1 MKGKRRYLH
10 LFLLAAM
17 ALAML
22 PAQAESVTSWSKDGE
37 GITVTLK
44 PGTLRILV
52 CNDRILRIQYA
63 EEGPIKPLPDI
74 IQTKQWDPVPFTVSE
89 EQGKLLIKTKFVTA
103 SIGKSDGVLSF
114 ADAAGHP
121 FLSEPA
127 TGSRTVRRT
136 GTGIPP
142 WKVQQSFSAAS
153 DEFLYGMGQYQ
164 EGVWNWRGMPL
175 ELRQQNTQIV
185 VPFLVSSR
193 GYGVLW
199 NNASWSFFNPC
210 DEEIPLSGKTGGTSP
225 EGPRST
231 EELQGAVKKE
241 VPGGPAPKP
250 PQPQMK
256 DHSGLFTPKESGLH
270 VFHVT
275 DGDRSRELS
284 LRLDGRTLA
293 GITNIWTPYAISG
306 VADLKAGVPVKLSVR
321 SKSDSVRLMVRPKG
335 DQTVFRSTQGDL
347 IDYTVF
353 FGPEF
358 ERVIAG
364 YREATGAAPLLPRW
378 AYGFWQCRERYS
390 SSQELLD
397 AVDGYRSR
405 HIPMDLIVQDW
416 QYWGK
421 YGWGAYQWDER
432 FYPDPKALLQALH
445 DRHAKFMISV
455 WPNPHGKA
463 GDAIKAADGIV
474 NRDVYDATNPEIR
487 ALRWK
492 FLNEAFFSVGTDAWW
507 QDAAEPLDDGNP
519 MEGATTFLGSGNL
532 WRNAYPLFHSQCVYE
547 GQRAADPAK
556 RVCNLTRSA
565 YLGQQRYGTVAWSGD
580 IKGDWIS
587 FRRQISA
594 GLNFCMAGIP
604 YWTTD
609 SGGFFRP
616 GDRYTSPDHNELQ
629 ARWFEWST
637 FCPILRIHGFRT
649 KTEFWNW
656 LPETQRI
663 LADYDSFRY
672 RMLPYTY
679 SEAWR
684 VTSLGSTMM
693 RALPFDFR
701 EDQKALEVDDE
712 YLFGTALL
720 VAPVT
725 VPKAVGR
732 DVYLPKGAGWIDF
745 WTGETYQGGSTV
757 LAKVPLER
765 IPLYAKAGSIVPL
778 GPFMEWSDQKP
789 CDPIEL
795 RIYPGADAT
804 MCLYEDSGDGY
815 DYEKGARA
823 VIPIS
828 WKEAD
833 RKLTIGARQGSFP
846 GMLAMKTFHVVWVGP
861 NHGTGMAEA
870 KPDLVVSYDG
880 TQVMVTK
887 PSASGNP

>member
-1 MKGKRRYLH
+1 MRCFRCFLPFL
-10 LFLLAAM
+10 LFLLL
-17 ALAML
+17 LAPL
-22 PAQAESVTSWSKDGE
+22 PVRGE
-37 GITVTLK
+37 GVTGWSQDRDGVTVTLS

-52 CNDRILRIQYA
+52 CNDRILRVQYTK
-63 EEGPIKPLPDI
+63 EGPIKPLPDI
-74 IQTKQWDPVPFTVSE
+74 IQSKNWDPVTFTVTEDS
-89 EQGKLLIKTKFVTA
+89 GSLLIKTKSVTA
-103 SIGKSDGVLSF
+103 SIGKADGVLSF
-114 ADAAGHP
+114 ADAAGRP

-127 TGSRTVRRT
+127 PGSRTVRQA
-136 GTGIPP
+136 GEGIPP
-142 WKVQQSFSAAS
+142 WKVQQAFSAAP

-175 ELRQQNTQIV
+175 ELRQQNTQVV

-210 DEEIPLSGKTGGTSP
+210 DEEIPLSGKTGVSIP

-241 VPGGPAPKP
+241 VPGGPVAPKP
-250 PQPQMK
+250 PQPRMK
-256 DHSGLFTPKESGLH
+256 DCPGLFTPKESGSY

-275 DGDRSRELS
+275 EGDRSRELS
-284 LRLDGRTLA
+284 LRIDGRTVA

-306 VADLKAGVPVKLSVR
+306 VAELKAGVPVRLSVG
-321 SKSDSVRLMVRPKG
+321 SKSDSVRLRVRPRG
-335 DQTVFRSTQGDL
+335 DRTVFRSTQGDL

-353 FGPEF
+353 FGPEL
-358 ERVIAG
+358 EQVIAS

-378 AYGFWQCRERYS
+378 AYGFWQCRERYA

-405 HIPMDLIVQDW
+405 HLPMDLIVQDW

-432 FYPDPKALLQALH
+432 FYADPKALLQGLH

-463 GDAIKAADGIV
+463 GDAINAAKGLI
-474 NRDVYDATNPEIR
+474 NQDVYDATNPEIR

-519 MEGATTFLGSGNL
+519 MEGATTFLGAGNL

-547 GQRAADPAK
+547 GQRGADPAK

-587 FRRQISA
+587 FRRQIPA

-609 SGGFFRP
+609 TGGFFRP
-616 GDRYTSPDHNELQ
+616 SHQYQSADYNELL
-629 ARWFEWST
+629 ARWFQWST
-637 FCPILRIHGFRT
+637 FCPILRVHGFRT

-663 LADYDSFRY
+663 LADYDRFRY

-684 VTSLGSTMM
+684 VTSRGSTMM
-693 RALPFDFR
+693 RALALDFQ
-701 EDQKALEVDDE
+701 EDPKALAVSDE
-712 YLFGTALL
+712 YLFGEVLL

-725 VPKAVGR
+725 MPKAARR
-732 DVYLPKGAGWIDF
+732 DVYLPKGSDWIDF
-745 WTGETYQGGSTV
+745 WTGEQIGGGTTV
-757 LAKVPLER
+757 NSVAPADR
-765 IPLYAKAGSIVPL
+765 IPLYTRAGSIVPL
-778 GPFMEWSDQKP
+778 GPVMEWSDQKP

-795 RIYPGADAT
+795 RIYPGADGSLS
-804 MCLYEDSGDGY
+804 LYEDSGDGY
-815 DYEKGARA
+815 DYEKGAHS

-828 WKEAD
+828 WKEAE

-846 GMLAMKTFHVVWVGP
+846 GMLAKRTFHIVWVGP
-861 NHGTGMAEA
+861 NHGTGMTEA
-870 KPDLVVSYDG
+870 KPDQVVSYDG
-880 TQVMVTK
+880 AEVSVTK
-887 PSASGNP
+887 P